1 MLESANPRWRKAVPI
16 AVAARERASVRSTF
30 RLLGG
35 CRASAWRR
43 PLSRLFWND
52 VNVEVRGECY
62 ELFYER
68 FAAEE
73 GLTDAAALARA
84 PHDDLR
90 NTRQAC
96 ELGDLKRD
104 VVAIDG
110 FHMCSELLG

>member
-1 MLESANPRWRKAVPI
+1 MAESRADRRGGKREGQRAKHVS
-16 AVAARERASVRSTF
+16 AAGRLQGERMAASFGS
-30 RLLGG
+30 GG
-35 CRASAWRR
+35 R
-43 PLSRLFWND
+43 SRLVWND
-52 VNVEVRGECY
+52 VNVEIRGECY

-73 GLTDAAALARA
+73 GLTDAAVLARA

-90 NTRQAC
+90 NTRQAR

>member
-1 MLESANPRWRKAVPI
+1 M
-16 AVAARERASVRSTF
+16 
-30 RLLGG
+30 
-35 CRASAWRR
+35 
-43 PLSRLFWND
+43 
-52 VNVEVRGECY
+52 
-62 ELFYER
+62 FYER
-68 FAAEE
+68 FAAKE
-73 GLTDAAALARA
+73 GLTDAAVLARA

>member
-1 MLESANPRWRKAVPI
+1 M
-16 AVAARERASVRSTF
+16 AASFGS
-30 RLLGG
+30 GG
-35 CRASAWRR
+35 R
-43 PLSRLFWND
+43 SRLVWND

-68 FAAEE
+68 FAAKE
-73 GLTDAAALARA
+73 GLTDAAVLARA